1 LLLAALWLLA
11 AWSARAL
18 MRLEAIILLTSDK
31 FLLFR
36 LLLALV
42 GVKLS
47 LLSIALQL
55 LAWFGFGFRHGS
67 LLG

>member
-1 LLLAALWLLA
+1 MWP
-11 AWSARAL
+11 
-18 MRLEAIILLTSDK
+18 EAIILLTADN

-42 GVKLS
+42 DVKLS
-47 LLSIALQL
+47 LLGIALQL

>member
-1 LLLAALWLLA
+1 LLAALWLLA

-55 LAWFGFGFRHGS
+55 LAWFGFGFRHRS